1 MSDDTPAPAVPDS
14 ARRWREDLESWA
26 IPPEILAA
34 APETPWGCPT
44 GLFARAAEEATAARE
59 GRHREPPSPSRR
71 RALEALPDGGSVLDV
86 GAGGG
91 AASLPLCPPA
101 AAVTAVDQSPAML
114 AAFAELAARLGVEH
128 REVEG
133 LWPAVAAEVGPAD
146 VVVCHHVLYNVGDLV
161 PFALALT
168 DHARERV
175 VVEITADHPQA
186 TLNPLW
192 ERFHGNVR
200 PTRPTAAD
208 ALAVLGDLGLDVGV
222 EEFDAP
228 PRWGHSHDR
237 AELVAFT
244 RRRLC
249 LPPERDPDVDA
260 VLPDATPRPTVTM
273 WWPGRAAGE
282 APQWPGRANA

>member
-1 MSDDTPAPAVPDS
+1 MTDDELARLRPES
-14 ARRWREDLESWA
+14 ARRWREDLDSWA

-34 APETPWGCPT
+34 APESPWDCPT
-44 GLFARAAEEATAARE
+44 GLFARSAEEAVQARE
-59 GRHREPPSPSRR
+59 ALALEGQASPSVR

-101 AAVTAVDQSPAML
+101 VAVTAVDQSPRML
-114 AAFAELAARLGVEH
+114 AAFAELATKQGIDH
-128 REVEG
+128 RQVEG
-133 LWPAVAAEVGPAD
+133 LWPD

-161 PFALALT
+161 PFVVALT
-168 DHARERV
+168 DHARRRV

-192 ERFHGNVR
+192 ERFHGTVR
-200 PTRPTAAD
+200 PTRPTAVD
-208 ALAVLGDLGLDVGV
+208 AAAVLSDLGLDVSV
-222 EEFDAP
+222 EEFEAP
-228 PRWGHSHDR
+228 PRWGHDHDR

-249 LPPERDPDVDA
+249 LPADRDPA
-260 VLPDATPRPTVTM
+260 IAAILPPPVPRGHVTL
-273 WWPGRAAGE
+273 WWPGTAE
-282 APQWPGRANA
+282 A